1 MEVVGIEEIA
11 EVIFCTK
18 NRRLKTKFNNF
29 MIKTLKVGIKG
40 THLNIIKY
48 IYDKPTGLPQWLSGK
63 ESTCNAGD
71 TGDSSLIPGWEDPL
85 EEGMTTYSSISAGRI
100 PMGRGDWRATI
111 RRVAKCRT

>member
-1 MEVVGIEEIA
+1 MYLGEIPVQFLHPFLAHWVVCLFVVE
-11 EVIFCTK
+11 
-18 NRRLKTKFNNF
+18 L
-29 MIKTLKVGIKG
+29 
-40 THLNIIKY
+40 Y
-48 IYDKPTGLPQWLSGK
+48 IVNGLPQWLSGK

-111 RRVAKCRT
+111 HRVAKCRT